1 MLKVLAPGPAL
12 SVTPLNVAAP
22 VAPVVAVA
30 LVGVAPAGV
39 TVAVTSTPLWLTGLP
54 LASWSWTTG
63 CCANATPLCAVA
75 EGGVVS
81 VSWVAAPCVTGRA
94 GICVSAVPL
103 AVAEIVFPSAF
114 VELKVPVA
122 TPLAFVGPVGWVR
135 LLPVPVA
142 ARTTVAPL
150 TGLPFPSF
158 AVTVIVVVAPPP
170 AGMVAGAAPTVE
182 TLADSAPFVTVT
194 AAVCVSAAPFTVA
207 ETVFPSATVELS
219 VPAAAR
225 AAVAPGIG
233 LPTWSVAVTV
243 MVGTPLP
250 AVVGGV
256 AAMVDCAADT
266 PSELTATV
274 AVCVTAPPLT
284 VADTVFASAT
294 VELSVPVAT

>member
-81 VSWVAAPCVTGRA
+81 VSWVAAPAVTVTA

-142 ARTTVAPL
+142 ASTTVAPL

-158 AVTVIVVVAPPP
+158 AVTVIVVVAPP
-170 AGMVAGAAPTVE
+170 AVMLAGAAATV
-182 TLADSAPFVTVT
+182 DSVGETVT
-194 AAVCVSAAPFTVA
+194 ALWHVALPVSVN
-207 ETVFPSATVELS
+207 VFPAIGMNFHEYVPEPSADS
-219 VPAAAR
+219 VSLR
-225 AAVAPGIG
+225 
-233 LPTWSVAVTV
+233 
-243 MVGTPLP
+243 TP
-250 AVVGGV
+250 
-256 AAMVDCAADT
+256 
-266 PSELTATV
+266 
-274 AVCVTAPPLT
+274 
-284 VADTVFASAT
+284 
-294 VELSVPVAT
+294 